1 MQRNSPSDIVL
12 AHKTSHLFQQN
23 NTIVRPFACCIR
35 QVCVGGNVPLFE
47 PKRRGRTQAV
57 ALNKVTDG
65 EISCLTADSNKKEG
79 SVSFCSRG
87 RGGRGPWVTTAE
99 FPGPETSQRD
109 WHQLKREK
117 RKRSSLGKIAERDP
131 ARSKRLRKPR
141 YPTASGRGRPVKGFL
156 GKRPLVYLRPRRRP
170 SPSRS
175 RRRTAAGHQAP
186 RPWTC
191 PGTRGSKG
199 SARYQMTP
207 PPSRVTRTL

>member
-1 MQRNSPSDIVL
+1 MLYSSG
-12 AHKTSHLFQQN
+12 
-23 NTIVRPFACCIR
+23 
-35 QVCVGGNVPLFE
+35 VCVGGNAPLFE
-47 PKRRGRTQAV
+47 PKKGKRP
-57 ALNKVTDG
+57 
-65 EISCLTADSNKKEG
+65 SCSFKQGHSWRSQLFRLKQKEG
-79 SVSFCSRG
+79 TRLFLFEETGWSRTLG
-87 RGGRGPWVTTAE
+87 NDSGVPRARDKPAGLASAE
-99 FPGPETSQRD
+99 KG
-109 WHQLKREK
+109 K
-117 RKRSSLGKIAERDP
+117 RKRSPLGKIAERDP

-141 YPTASGRGRPVKGFL
+141 YPTASGRGRPAKGFL
-156 GKRPLVYLRPRRRP
+156 GKRPLVYLRPSRRP